1 MAVNFCSLRP
11 LEAGE
16 PPGPQ
21 ARIPQ
26 VEFGLGSLEN
36 LTIFFFLKLFTF
48 PNFSV
53 KVFVLIAVHA
63 PHSKAAELPCSRDD
77 T

>member
-21 ARIPQ
+21 GRIPQ
-26 VEFGLGSLEN
+26 VKFEEFDN
-36 LTIFFFLKLFTF
+36 FFLLELFTF
-48 PNFSV
+48 FYFLFFSNFSV
-53 KVFVLIAVHA
+53 KVFVLIAVH
-63 PHSKAAELPCSRDD
+63 EPCSRDEN

>member
-21 ARIPQ
+21 GRVLQ
-26 VEFGLGSLEN
+26 VEFEEFDN
-36 LTIFFFLKLFTF
+36 FFLLELFTF
-48 PNFSV
+48 SNFS
-53 KVFVLIAVHA
+53 FF
-63 PHSKAAELPCSRDD
+63 SESFCFDCSALCILDFHNIYIQ
-77 T
+77 